1 MKRHTS
7 CRIHEMFFQYHY
19 LNQFEESYSPHFLQK
34 NTCFNAL
41 QNYKI
46 KYVMLKTAEELFHRT
61 FLRCFCFW
69 EKVIWQELHS

>member
-34 NTCFNAL
+34 TRVSMHS
-41 QNYKI
+41 KI
-46 KYVMLKTAEELFHRT
+46 IKSNML
-61 FLRCFCFW
+61 C
-69 EKVIWQELHS
+69 